1 MTNPIFN
8 ELKRENWHLKII
20 TIVRQNYIRSE
31 SILIFLVQATVYFE
45 KNERKRERK
54 EISST
59 FAFAFEFFRKNALA
73 LAFEN
78 VNANA
83 ANAFFFERVRC
94 NPDCREMVSRLPWL
108 KTGSRR

>member
-1 MTNPIFN
+1 MTLENNYDRPSKSYTLGEYFN
-8 ELKRENWHLKII
+8 
-20 TIVRQNYIRSE
+20 
-31 SILIFLVQATVYFE
+31 FLAQATVYFE

-73 LAFEN
+73 LAFVN

-94 NPDCREMVSRLPWL
+94 NPECKL
-108 KTGSRR
+108 KNPVANDKHLVYFRCMPIE